1 MTLQDRLR
9 FADSLTDNLRSCILP
24 YWMERMLDTAGG
36 FYGRRDGND
45 RLDDTAPRGAIL
57 NARILWTFSA
67 AYNALGRPEYLGTAM
82 AAFDYITSRFIDQEH
97 GGVYW
102 SLRPDGCPLDT
113 KKQFYAIAF
122 TIYGMA
128 EFYRASGNA
137 EALRVAMNLFDCIEA
152 HSLDTARGGYRE
164 ATTRDWQP
172 IEDMRLSEQDAN
184 TSKTM
189 NTHLHIIEAYSALL
203 SVTGD
208 ARVAEATRRLLD
220 IFLDRIYVERTGH
233 LGLFFDDDWQLLD
246 DTYSYGHDIEASWL
260 LVETARAVGDDALL
274 RRTMDMCRRL
284 AERALDGLQPD
295 GSLIYEREADGR
307 LDRERHWW
315 VQAECVV
322 GQLYLAL
329 FHGLSEYYDGAR
341 ATWQYCLDNLVDSEG
356 GEWYWS
362 RLEDG
367 SVNRRDDKAG
377 FWKCPYH
384 NSRACLEGA
393 RILRV

>member
-189 NTHLHIIEAYSALL
+189 NTHLHIIEA
-203 SVTGD
+203 
-208 ARVAEATRRLLD
+208 
-220 IFLDRIYVERTGH
+220 
-233 LGLFFDDDWQLLD
+233 
-246 DTYSYGHDIEASWL
+246 
-260 LVETARAVGDDALL
+260 
-274 RRTMDMCRRL
+274 
-284 AERALDGLQPD
+284 
-295 GSLIYEREADGR
+295 
-307 LDRERHWW
+307 
-315 VQAECVV
+315 
-322 GQLYLAL
+322 
-329 FHGLSEYYDGAR
+329 
-341 ATWQYCLDNLVDSEG
+341 
-356 GEWYWS
+356 
-362 RLEDG
+362 
-367 SVNRRDDKAG
+367 
-377 FWKCPYH
+377 
-384 NSRACLEGA
+384 
-393 RILRV
+393 